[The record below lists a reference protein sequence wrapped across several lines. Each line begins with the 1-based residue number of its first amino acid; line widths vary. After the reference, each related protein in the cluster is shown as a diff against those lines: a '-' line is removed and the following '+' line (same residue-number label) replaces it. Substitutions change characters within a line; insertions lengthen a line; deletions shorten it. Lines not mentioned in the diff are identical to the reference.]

1 MKQITY
7 TSTISQDVWAE
18 VSNIASKLKLS
29 KKEIIEKSVKEYLFK
44 LKKKEFE
51 EGFRRLADD
60 TEMVEMAEMGMGE
73 YLEQLKDI
81 E

>member
-7 TSTISQDVWAE
+7 TSTISQDVWTE
-18 VSNIASKLKLS
+18 VSEIAAKLKLS

-44 LKKKEFE
+44 MKKKEFE
-51 EGFRRLADD
+51 EGFRRLANDS
-60 TEMVEMAEMGMGE
+60 EMVEMAEMGME
-73 YLEQLKDI
+73 DYLNQLKDI